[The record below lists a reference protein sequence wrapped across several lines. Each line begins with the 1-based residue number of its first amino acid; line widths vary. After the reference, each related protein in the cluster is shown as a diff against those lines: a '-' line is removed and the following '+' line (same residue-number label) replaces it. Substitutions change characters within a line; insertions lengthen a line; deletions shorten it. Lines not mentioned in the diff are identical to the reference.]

1 MRLRSVPWALAFLL
15 VVAASAAAHPAP
27 FSYLDLHLD
36 AGAISGTLVVHD
48 LDAAHDLGIQNAD
61 TLLEPA
67 IAAQH
72 RDALVALLG
81 PRINLLFD
89 GQPAVITWGAI
100 DVVPDRQSVRLAF
113 SVTPAGPGRI
123 DVHAYVFPYD
133 PIHQTFIN
141 IYEESALKMQ
151 AILDASHQEMS
162 YYAGSTQ
169 GRWAVIKTFVLSG
182 IEHIMIGPDHILFL
196 IGLLLLGGTLP
207 RLAFIVTSFTI
218 GHSITLSL
226 AALDILSPS
235 ARFIEPLIA
244 LTIVVV
250 GADNLLVLRTRRNAS
265 APSTSALRATAD
277 KSAALDK
284 SAPSAALDRSASS
297 AALDKAAPSAALD
310 KSASSAALDKSAPS
324 AALENSAPSA
334 ALEHSAA
341 DIRAWLAVAF
351 GLIHGFG
358 FAYVLK
364 EFGLPQAAL
373 GWSLF
378 AFNLG
383 VEIGQLVIV
392 AVVAGTLAL
401 VRRRSAAAFRQLA
414 MIGSVAVIAAGT
426 YWFVQRVFFT

>member
-1 MRLRSVPWALAFLL
+1 MRFRTVPWILAFSL
-15 VVAASAAAHPAP
+15 VAATAAAHPAP

-36 AGAISGTLVVHD
+36 AGGVSGTLVVHD
-48 LDAAHDLGIQNAD
+48 LDAAHDLAIQNAD

-72 RDALVALLG
+72 RDALIALLG
-81 PRINLLFD
+81 PRISLMFD
-89 GQPAVITWGAI
+89 GRPAAITWGAI

-113 SVTPAGPGRI
+113 TVTPAGPGRI
-123 DVHAYVFPYD
+123 DVRAYVFPYD

-151 AILDASHQEMS
+151 AILDVSHQEMS

-169 GRWAVIKTFVLSG
+169 GRWAVVRTFVLSG

-196 IGLLLLGGTLP
+196 IGLLLLGGSLP
-207 RLAFIVTSFTI
+207 RLALIVTSFTI

-250 GADNLLVLRTRRNAS
+250 GADNLLVLRGS
-265 APSTSALRATAD
+265 QGEDGKAP
-277 KSAALDK
+277 
-284 SAPSAALDRSASS
+284 
-297 AALDKAAPSAALD
+297 
-310 KSASSAALDKSAPS
+310 
-324 AALENSAPSA
+324 
-334 ALEHSAA
+334 
-341 DIRAWLAVAF
+341 DIRAWLAIAF

-383 VEIGQLVIV
+383 VEIGQLLIV
-392 AVVAGTLAL
+392 AVVAGALLA
-401 VRRRSAAAFRQLA
+401 VRRRSDTAFRRLA
-414 MIGSVAVIAAGT
+414 VIGSVAVILAGT
-426 YWFVQRVFFT
+426 YWFVERVFFT